1 MSFAFSVT
9 ARKTLLRMQ
18 RRFYNFQMCSTCFWT
33 EHSATRGKSQIVVTW
48 SIFLDYWHPFKGTSS
63 RTSFRFYQGLWGLFS
78 SSLTDCRRA
87 LFSAMTAIVKKWHNS
102 SSACECCLHR
112 KSEMLCQ
119 KKSHPESAL
128 DSWPSKCYL
137 RSSPIDIQW
146 YGLLSWFQSA
156 KTCLV
161 GRIDIVSES
170 CIYRSTFLT
179 INAKHTPEWHT
190 QILIFNCEW
199 AVGACPNL
207 VAVSKS

>member
-1 MSFAFSVT
+1 MSFPFSVT

-33 EHSATRGKSQIVVTW
+33 EHSATGGKSQIVVTW

-119 KKSHPESAL
+119 KKSHPESDGL
-128 DSWPSKCYL
+128 NSSWLLTFEMLFKVISHRHPVILPELISKCK
-137 RSSPIDIQW
+137 DVFGGKNGHCQW
-146 YGLLSWFQSA
+146 KLHE
-156 KTCLV
+156 K
-161 GRIDIVSES
+161 
-170 CIYRSTFLT
+170 
-179 INAKHTPEWHT
+179 
-190 QILIFNCEW
+190 
-199 AVGACPNL
+199 AVL
-207 VAVSKS
+207 FWQ

>member
-1 MSFAFSVT
+1 
-9 ARKTLLRMQ
+9 MQ
-18 RRFYNFQMCSTCFWT
+18 RRFYNFQMCSTCFGT
-33 EHSATRGKSQIVVTW
+33 EHSATRGKSQVVVTW

-112 KSEMLCQ
+112 KSEMLC
-119 KKSHPESAL
+119 KKNRIRKVTGFTAL

-137 RSSPIDIQW
+137 RSSPIDIQS
-146 YGLLSWFQSA
+146 YFLSWFQSA

-161 GRIDIVSES
+161 GRIDIVSEKLHD
-170 CIYRSTFLT
+170 CSTFLT
-179 INAKHTPEWHT
+179 INAKQARMTHANTHIQLRMWGRWGLPKPCNSE
-190 QILIFNCEW
+190 
-199 AVGACPNL
+199 
-207 VAVSKS
+207 

>member
-1 MSFAFSVT
+1 
-9 ARKTLLRMQ
+9 MQ
-18 RRFYNFQMCSTCFWT
+18 RRFYNFQMCSTCFGT

-119 KKSHPESAL
+119 KNCIRKVTGLTAL
-128 DSWPSKCYL
+128 DSWPSKCYS
-137 RSSPIDIQW
+137 RSSPIDIQSCFLKLISKCKDVFGGKTRHCQW
-146 YGLLSWFQSA
+146 KLLEKAVLFWQYN
-156 KTCLV
+156 T
-161 GRIDIVSES
+161 
-170 CIYRSTFLT
+170 IYA
-179 INAKHTPEWHT
+179 NKPEWHM
-190 QILIFNCEW
+190 QILIFNCECG
-199 AVGACPNL
+199 AVGACKNP
-207 VAVSKS
+207 VTVSKS